1 VQKKD
6 LFIVEGKSAASTIEQ
21 ALKPSTQV
29 VLALQGKLINAQKA
43 SVAKVL
49 KNIQCQKLFK
59 TLGCGIKDVCNP
71 ENLKFKRIVI
81 LTDPDVDGIH
91 ARALLLVLFDLYLN
105 PLIKANRVFVVI
117 PPLFRVSSEDR
128 QPQYFWNESALPV
141 NSNQITRFKGVAQFS
156 ISECVELLLSEQNF
170 KLIN

>member
-1 VQKKD
+1 MEVQKKD

-59 TLGCGIKDVCNP
+59 TLGCGTQNNCHP
-71 ENLKFKRIVI
+71 ESLNYKRIII
-81 LTDPDVDGIH
+81 LTDPDVDGAH
-91 ARALLLVLFDLYLN
+91 ARALLLIL
-105 PLIKANRVFVVI
+105 LIF
-117 PPLFRVSSEDR
+117 
-128 QPQYFWNESALPV
+128 
-141 NSNQITRFKGVAQFS
+141 T
-156 ISECVELLLSEQNF
+156 
-170 KLIN
+170 LIR